1 MTNDSAPSS
10 IHRPWA
16 CAFSPGGELLAVTTA
31 GVVGDDHR
39 LFRPMPEDV
48 SKDGGGAL
56 HVFRCGAEALEA
68 QLAAGDPD
76 DAAAGLDEGLLS
88 LSLPNLLYTENSY
101 SYKKFQ

>member
-1 MTNDSAPSS
+1 MPNDSAPSS
-10 IHRPWA
+10 THRPWA

-39 LFRPMPEDV
+39 LFHPTPEDV

-76 DAAAGLDEGLLS
+76 DAPAGLDEGP
-88 LSLPNLLYTENSY
+88 LPLPPSDLRCMENPY